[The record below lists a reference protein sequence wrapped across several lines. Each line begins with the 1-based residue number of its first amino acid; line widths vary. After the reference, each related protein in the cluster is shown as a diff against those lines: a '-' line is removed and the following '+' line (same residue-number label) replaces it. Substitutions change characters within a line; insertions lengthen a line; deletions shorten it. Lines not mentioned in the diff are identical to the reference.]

1 MGIRTK
7 KNRFARILLEVFLW
21 ILSLTVLYPI
31 ALAVINSL
39 KTSAEA
45 DLLSISL
52 PQSFQFGNY
61 VKVFEEANVLRAF
74 GNGMLITGTAVLFC
88 VLLSSMASY
97 VLSRNRSKI
106 NRFLYY
112 LLILGLIFN
121 ISMIPTIKIM
131 QTLHLM
137 NTLSGLILLEI
148 ATSVSF
154 CIFIYHGF
162 FPSIPTTID
171 EAAVIDGCNPLQ
183 VYFRVVF
190 PLLKPVNA
198 TIIVT
203 VFLSVWNEFQ
213 LPLYFM
219 SDPKKWT
226 LPMTIYNFCGRYA
239 SEWNL
244 VFADVILTIIPVLIV
259 YFLCQKYIIEG
270 MTSGAVKG

>member
-137 NTLSGLILLEI
+137 NTLSGLIL
-148 ATSVSF
+148 
-154 CIFIYHGF
+154 
-162 FPSIPTTID
+162 
-171 EAAVIDGCNPLQ
+171 
-183 VYFRVVF
+183 
-190 PLLKPVNA
+190 
-198 TIIVT
+198 
-203 VFLSVWNEFQ
+203 
-213 LPLYFM
+213 
-219 SDPKKWT
+219 
-226 LPMTIYNFCGRYA
+226 
-239 SEWNL
+239 
-244 VFADVILTIIPVLIV
+244 
-259 YFLCQKYIIEG
+259 
-270 MTSGAVKG
+270 